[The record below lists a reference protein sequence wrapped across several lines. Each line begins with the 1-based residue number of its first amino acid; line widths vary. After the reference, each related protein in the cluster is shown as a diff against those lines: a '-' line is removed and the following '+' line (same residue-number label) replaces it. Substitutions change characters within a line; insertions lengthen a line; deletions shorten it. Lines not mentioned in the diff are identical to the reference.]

1 MKTSLLLVLCICIC
15 ACTNMEQ
22 TETQLVT
29 SDGGIKQNGEGLNI
43 KFSAVQLNS
52 DSAHLLAN
60 VSKVEICDTLIF
72 VKDENGVYAFNLTG
86 KFISTYGQKGHG
98 QKEYISLTTFYIRD
112 RQVVL
117 VDSYNNTLLFFNF
130 DGTFVNKI
138 HIDEAKDNLSLANT
152 HDIYVLPDDRLFVS
166 NYIYNESNVVYTIA
180 HSDSFKKEWEQSV
193 PMQTKNTMEAVGNHP
208 LSLYKNIARYIL
220 PFSNIIY
227 SLSETNLEIQTS
239 ERVAEDKDI
248 KKITDFNITTYL
260 DFLNNELFIGYSDIF
275 ETEDMIFLGCKNLF
289 YTLVDKTSWQAHK
302 YYYRVN
308 EESREIPLYNIISS
322 DGKHLIGL
330 FNPADS
336 YSDNNIISILRSKCP
351 EIMKRTDPVLLFYE
365 IKSNKDD

>member
-1 MKTSLLLVLCICIC
+1 M
-15 ACTNMEQ
+15 
-22 TETQLVT
+22 
-29 SDGGIKQNGEGLNI
+29 
-43 KFSAVQLNS
+43 
-52 DSAHLLAN
+52 
-60 VSKVEICDTLIF
+60 
-72 VKDENGVYAFNLTG
+72 
-86 KFISTYGQKGHG
+86 
-98 QKEYISLTTFYIRD
+98 
-112 RQVVL
+112 
-117 VDSYNNTLLFFNF
+117 
-130 DGTFVNKI
+130 
-138 HIDEAKDNLSLANT
+138 
-152 HDIYVLPDDRLFVS
+152 
-166 NYIYNESNVVYTIA
+166 
-180 HSDSFKKEWEQSV
+180 
-193 PMQTKNTMEAVGNHP
+193 
-208 LSLYKNIARYIL
+208 
-220 PFSNIIY
+220 
-227 SLSETNLEIQTS
+227 EIQTS

-336 YSDNNIISILRSKCP
+336 YSDNNIISILRRKCP